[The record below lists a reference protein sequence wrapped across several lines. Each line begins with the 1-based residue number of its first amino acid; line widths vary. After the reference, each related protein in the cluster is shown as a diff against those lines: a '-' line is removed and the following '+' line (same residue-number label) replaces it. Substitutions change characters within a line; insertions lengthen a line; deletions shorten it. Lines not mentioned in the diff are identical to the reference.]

1 MPEKIVTR
9 NQIELFVQVTGLPA
23 TITGE
28 KNEPR
33 WIGGV
38 PAIHVA
44 TVGY

>member
-1 MPEKIVTR
+1 MPEKIVMR
-9 NQIELFVQVTGLPA
+9 NQIELFVQVTGLPVPM
-23 TITGE
+23 TGE

-38 PAIHVA
+38 TAIHVA